1 MKSVL
6 RVTALAA
13 AVLGVA
19 ACVQQVWQVTYQ
31 GSDQYSFSN
40 SLLVA
45 DDGTAYMAGYLDQQS
60 IFVAAYNRS
69 GEMLWDRV
77 ISGNGRFAARVLER
91 TLAQDADGN
100 LYLHWPD
107 LDANASRLYKLD
119 QSGNL
124 LLDREL
130 ENSGSATDLQVG
142 PDGNLYLTSAYGLLL
157 NAYTPEGDL
166 LWAPADAEV
175 PERDLEDYPGIQ
187 ASRASAVATSGYS
200 LYSVAQ
206 LVFVGDRTFYSRAER
221 IVELGATGAL
231 LGEVA
236 AVDLGLQQILRA
248 VATADG
254 LLVAGY
260 QNGVTEL
267 LVLNPELEVV
277 SRQELATGEEVG
289 VALSARGSLAC
300 VALLGS
306 FESAGATTLLFQVDL
321 AGGGNWQ
328 QSLVAEGKGW
338 QYADVLA
345 ADACYLSAQEW
356 NLDGTLNVKTRR
368 YDNKGKVTDTIDIPD
383 FGWGGFAVQG
393 NDIYHVGITGEY
405 DGSITQATL
414 TKHRRY

>member
-19 ACVQQVWQVTYQ
+19 ACVQQVWQVTYP
-31 GSDQYSFSN
+31 GPDQYSFTN

-69 GEMLWDRV
+69 GELLWDRV
-77 ISGNGRFAARVLER
+77 IGGNGRFAARVLER

-130 ENSGSATDLQVG
+130 ENSAFATDLKVG

-157 NAYTPEGDL
+157 NAYTPAGDL
-166 LWAPADAEV
+166 LWAPADADL
-175 PERDLEDYPGIQ
+175 PEPDLEDYPGIQ
-187 ASRASAVATSGYS
+187 AASASAVATSGYS
-200 LYSVAQ
+200 VYSVAQ
-206 LVFVGDRTFYSRAER
+206 LVFVVDRTFYSRAER
-221 IVELGATGAL
+221 IVELGATGAV

-236 AVDLGLQQILRA
+236 AAYLGLQRILRT
-248 VATADG
+248 VATVDG

-267 LVLNPELEVV
+267 LVLNPELAVV
-277 SRQELATGEEVG
+277 SRQELAAGKEAG
-289 VALSARGSLAC
+289 VALSANGSLAC

-306 FESAGATTLLFQVDL
+306 FESAGATTQLFQVDL
-321 AGGGNWQ
+321 SGGVHWQ
-328 QSLVAEGKGW
+328 QNLVAEGKGW

-345 ADACYLSAQEW
+345 ADTCYFSVQEW
-356 NLDGTLNVKTRR
+356 NLDGSLNVKTRR
-368 YDNKGKVTDTIDIPD
+368 YDSKGKATDTIDIPD

-393 NDIYHVGITGEY
+393 KEIYHVGITGEY
-405 DGSITQATL
+405 DGSVTQATL
-414 TKHRRY
+414 TKHRHY